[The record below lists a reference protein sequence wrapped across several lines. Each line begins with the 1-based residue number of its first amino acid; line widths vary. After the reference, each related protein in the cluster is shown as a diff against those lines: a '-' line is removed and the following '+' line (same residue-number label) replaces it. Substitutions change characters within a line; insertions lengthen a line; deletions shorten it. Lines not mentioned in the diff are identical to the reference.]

1 MKVEKNNF
9 LPQII
14 GLVCF
19 FIGLILLVIGNFF
32 WKSATGNPEGL
43 EETMWG
49 FSLQLG
55 GCCLLLIGTIIL
67 IIGSMKTKDTLLIE
81 LE

>member
-1 MKVEKNNF
+1 MKEEKNNF

-14 GLVCF
+14 GLICF
-19 FIGLILLVIGNFF
+19 FIGLILLIIGNFF

-43 EETMWG
+43 EEIMWG

-67 IIGSMKTKDTLLIE
+67 IIGSIKTKGALLVE

>member
-1 MKVEKNNF
+1 MKISKNVNHIKKI
-9 LPQII
+9 QNIKS
-14 GLVCF
+14 
-19 FIGLILLVIGNFF
+19 IGNFF

-81 LE
+81 LEWFIIIY

>member
-1 MKVEKNNF
+1 M
-9 LPQII
+9 
-14 GLVCF
+14 
-19 FIGLILLVIGNFF
+19 
-32 WKSATGNPEGL
+32 SGNPEGL
-43 EETMWG
+43 EEIMWG